1 MTVRHPD
8 CMSDPPSIFDTDR
21 GCEVLA
27 EAIERE
33 LGYPDHL
40 ASEIVEA
47 ARYDWSDDA
56 IARLVQS
63 IRRDAQAV
71 IDAEQRYRR
80 AA

>member
-1 MTVRHPD
+1 MTGLRHPD
-8 CMSDPPSIFDTDR
+8 CVVDPPSIFDTDR

-47 ARYDWSDDA
+47 ARYGWSDDA
-56 IARLVQS
+56 VARLLHS

-71 IDAEQRYRR
+71 IEREERE
-80 AA
+80 

>member
-1 MTVRHPD
+1 MTYGRHPD
-8 CMSDPPSIFDTDR
+8 CVSDPPSIFDTDR

-47 ARYDWSDDA
+47 ARYNWSDDA
-56 IARLVQS
+56 CGRLLHS

-71 IDAEQRYRR
+71 IEREER
-80 AA
+80 A